1 MVRCN
6 AVHWC
11 ECICSGAV
19 TAADQNSTWF
29 LALGVAELPHDQDL
43 DDENAGDAAGVGDN
57 DDGGDDDGCGASGHG
72 DDDDNGGGDNY
83 HHRVDHAGPGDD
95 DIMP

>member
-1 MVRCN
+1 MLN
-6 AVHWC
+6 TALQLHFIAVHFRWIAVLCSALQCHFITVQC

-43 DDENAGDAAGVGDN
+43 D
-57 DDGGDDDGCGASGHG
+57 
-72 DDDDNGGGDNY
+72 
-83 HHRVDHAGPGDD
+83 HHHHHHHHHH
-95 DIMP
+95 